1 MLLYPQN
8 NNLEDEILD
17 VKNMLVNINNGLFF
31 ATNFVNSDG

>member
-31 ATNFVNSDG
+31 ATNLVNSDG